1 MKIVLIFLVVGL
13 TVICCVSDKEIQ
25 ARERIRKSIKLEI
38 GMTNG
43 DVKKLIGEP
52 DTVIFYDRQDCCPAY
67 LYDLNDDSYGA
78 V

>member
-52 DTVIFYDRQDCCPAY
+52 DTVIFYDLMPLLVFFTNKQDARI
-67 LYDLNDDSYGA
+67 
-78 V
+78 